1 MNDISVKRLFLDYEI
16 AFMFSLHSF
25 TGNHTIA
32 KPVIKIPERK
42 SSPPEKA
49 LFDPYRIVRV
59 RHDQRCL
66 VAGLFDQ
73 YRIFY
78 NQPSNQQL
86 ADCYIGDRLL
96 HNESVIF
103 AALIN
108 NPDAKAAGFVQL
120 YPKYSSI
127 HANKS
132 IILNDLFVLPD
143 YRNQG
148 IALKLIGAA
157 IKFAVENNFSEIQ
170 LETMHDNFP
179 AQNLYES
186 VGFKKLK
193 QPTQFFT
200 YFIKLG
206 IEQSM

>member
-1 MNDISVKRLFLDYEI
+1 MNDISIKSLFLNFEI
-16 AFMFSLHSF
+16 HVMLNLHSF
-25 TGNHTIA
+25 TGNHVTG
-32 KPVIKIPERK
+32 KPSIKNPEQK
-42 SSPPEKA
+42 NSHLEKA
-49 LFDPYRIVRV
+49 LFDPYRILRV

-78 NQPSNQQL
+78 NQPSNRQL
-86 ADCYIGDRLL
+86 ADRYIGDRLL

-103 AALIN
+103 TALIN
-108 NPDAKAAGFVQL
+108 SPDATAAGFVQL

-143 YRNQG
+143 YRNRG

-157 IKFAVENNFSEIQ
+157 IQFAVENNFTEIQ

-206 IEQSM
+206 KEQVL

>member
-1 MNDISVKRLFLDYEI
+1 MNNIAVKSLFLNYKI
-16 AFMFSLHSF
+16 VSMFTLNSF
-25 TGNHTIA
+25 TGYHST
-32 KPVIKIPERK
+32 KLVIKVAEQK
-42 SSPPEKA
+42 SSPLEKS
-49 LFDPYRIVRV
+49 LFDPYRIMRV

-86 ADCYIGDRLL
+86 ADRYIGDRLL

-103 AALIN
+103 AALSN
-108 NPDAKAAGFVQL
+108 NADSKAVGFVQL
-120 YPKYSSI
+120 YPKYSSLR
-127 HANKS
+127 ANKG
-132 IILNDLFVLPD
+132 IILNDLFVLPEH
-143 YRNQG
+143 RNKG

-157 IKFAVENNFSEIQ
+157 IKYAVENNSAEIQ

-206 IEQSM
+206 KEQSM